1 MRKGAEEDSRPTTI
15 HFDICGVNSILLI
28 QESVDIAGAWT
39 NNNDMNINSEKS
51 KEIVISYA
59 HSGDL
64 SNEVPIT
71 LPIIIL
77 EGNVVE

>member
-1 MRKGAEEDSRPTTI
+1 M
-15 HFDICGVNSILLI
+15 
-28 QESVDIAGAWT
+28 DIAGEWT
-39 NNNDMNINSEKS
+39 NNNDMKINSENREEKM
-51 KEIVISYA
+51 VISYA

-71 LPIIIL
+71 LPITIL

>member
-1 MRKGAEEDSRPTTI
+1 MK
-15 HFDICGVNSILLI
+15 
-28 QESVDIAGAWT
+28 
-39 NNNDMNINSEKS
+39 INSEKS

-59 HSGDL
+59 YSGDL

-71 LPIIIL
+71 LPITIL